1 VGVLALRQDKE
12 AFGAISTD
20 GGPVMGPFAL
30 TGTGIPEVEP
40 NDLDTQAQLI
50 SGSTKINGEIDS
62 SEDVDSFKFVGHAG
76 DVITVICDAQLAGS
90 WLDSVVDIYRDAG
103 GTLEWIGEND
113 QNGLAP
119 ELYPVNDSFLQME
132 LPADDTYYIV
142 VSDYYGDGDPDNYFY
157 TLHVN
162 LP

>member
-1 VGVLALRQDKE
+1 ML
-12 AFGAISTD
+12 
-20 GGPVMGPFAL
+20 P
-30 TGTGIPEVEP
+30 
-40 NDLDTQAQLI
+40 
-50 SGSTKINGEIDS
+50 
-62 SEDVDSFKFVGHAG
+62 DVV
-76 DVITVICDAQLAGS
+76 TVICDAQLAGS

-103 GTLEWIGEND
+103 GALEWIGEND

-142 VSDYYGDGDPDNYFY
+142 VSDYYGDGDAVNYFY